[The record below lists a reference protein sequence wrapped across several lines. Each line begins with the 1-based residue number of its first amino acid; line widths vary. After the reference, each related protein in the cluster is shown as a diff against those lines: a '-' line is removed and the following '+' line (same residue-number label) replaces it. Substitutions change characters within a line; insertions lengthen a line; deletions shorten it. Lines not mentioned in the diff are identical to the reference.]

1 MVNPVLVFDQVSLR
15 YNGAP
20 LLENINFTIS
30 PGEHICLLGKSG
42 VGKTSLLN
50 CITNTKTI
58 SKGTIYFNGI
68 ASNNKDYKQL
78 KKQFSFLDQ
87 VPNLIDTDFVYDAI
101 WREAKNNLKWWQ
113 RLFLVEPQSLREQI
127 IQILEE
133 VNLKEYVTCI
143 IKDLSGGQK
152 QRVEVAKLF
161 FANSQVL
168 LVDEPT
174 TGLDLI
180 NAHKIME
187 LITQFARQKAM
198 TLIFVTHDVEF
209 ALKYSDR
216 IIALKNKALVLDQ
229 ATNKLTKQ
237 KLMQIYHD

>member
-1 MVNPVLVFDQVSLR
+1 M
-15 YNGAP
+15 
-20 LLENINFTIS
+20 
-30 PGEHICLLGKSG
+30 
-42 VGKTSLLN
+42 
-50 CITNTKTI
+50 
-58 SKGTIYFNGI
+58 
-68 ASNNKDYKQL
+68 
-78 KKQFSFLDQ
+78 
-87 VPNLIDTDFVYDAI
+87 
-101 WREAKNNLKWWQ
+101 
-113 RLFLVEPQSLREQI
+113 
-127 IQILEE
+127 
-133 VNLKEYVTCI
+133 
-143 IKDLSGGQK
+143 
-152 QRVEVAKLF
+152 EVAKLF

-187 LITQFARQKAM
+187 LIIQFARQKAM

>member
-1 MVNPVLVFDQVSLR
+1 M
-15 YNGAP
+15 
-20 LLENINFTIS
+20 
-30 PGEHICLLGKSG
+30 
-42 VGKTSLLN
+42 
-50 CITNTKTI
+50 
-58 SKGTIYFNGI
+58 
-68 ASNNKDYKQL
+68 
-78 KKQFSFLDQ
+78 
-87 VPNLIDTDFVYDAI
+87 
-101 WREAKNNLKWWQ
+101 
-113 RLFLVEPQSLREQI
+113 EPQSLREQI

-133 VNLKEYVTCI
+133 VNLKEYVTYI